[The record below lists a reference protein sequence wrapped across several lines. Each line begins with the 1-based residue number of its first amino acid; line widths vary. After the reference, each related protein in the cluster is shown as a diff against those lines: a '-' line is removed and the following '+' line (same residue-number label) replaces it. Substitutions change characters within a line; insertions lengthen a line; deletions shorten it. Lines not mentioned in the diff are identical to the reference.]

1 MDKRKVI
8 ILAIVL
14 FLFIGLGTFVFAQSG
29 SDENG
34 NGQGNNTIEA
44 PDNNGGDNGQD
55 TPSGTEDDGET
66 EEGGNTGTDNTT
78 TAGGNGGEN
87 EQPGEEPNTPNEPET
102 PENPDTP
109 VDNTKAELLA
119 ALKAI
124 QEKIDNADALDDID
138 SARVDRTDELVS
150 AVEELDDAELNDLLD
165 EINRV
170 LDDSTKPLITPE
182 DLDGSYNNATVAI
195 TISDDTATN
204 YTLTLNGDP
213 VENPDL
219 DELTE
224 EGTYTLTVTDEAFN
238 QTTITFTID
247 KTDPVLLVNGS
258 KVENDD
264 VIYVNKDAKMTVD
277 EDNLESFTSN
287 DIDISE
293 ALINN
298 GYWTAQKDGE
308 YNIEVTDKA
317 GNTTTY
323 KVVVDKTP
331 IEVNHLYVL
340 NNSHNDFTVS
350 DDVRYKVI
358 GNGQE
363 LYVEYVLKEEFAS
376 TPVITIGGQEF
387 EMSCGTA
394 SWDDSLY
401 KCDAHITITEDMN
414 LTNGEEIPFTI
425 TGVKDEAQ
433 NETIVTEKDVTVT
446 DKYGKVIYD
455 NAEPVY
461 EALGILNVTHLRLN
475 NDGANESLNVANI
488 GDQVRVLVRFDEEL
502 TTLPTLVIG
511 GTSAQMTLMKSS
523 AEYTY
528 SADITLTAD
537 MFDKDD
543 LIDFQISGY
552 ADAAGN
558 VGDVLD
564 ASHTKGY
571 ADYSK
576 VTLDT
581 TAPDIKLNG
590 LDTVYVKLN
599 DEYNDEDVTITD
611 NSGLEITPTYVV
623 YYSETGEDGTFTTAG
638 DSLDDIDTSK
648 EGQYNVY
655 YTATDAAGNVSQ
667 VRRIIIVKSLEPFA
681 MGIYGGNKVDD
692 TFYAKDDTKVY
703 FNLQFDELLA
713 VSPKVDING
722 EFAFQYGKPV
732 EKVNSEGETY
742 YIYSYV
748 YVINSDVS
756 EGPLSFRIYD
766 YEDQY
771 GIVGN
776 DITNEDFIGNG
787 YQNGKIV
794 VDRTAPD
801 IKLNGLDTVYVK
813 LNDEYNDEDVTIT
826 DNSGLEIT
834 PTYVVYYSE
843 TGEDGTFTTA
853 GDSLDD
859 IDTSKEG
866 QYNVYYTATDAA
878 GNVSQVRRIIIVKS
892 LEPFAMGIYG
902 GNKVDDTFYA
912 KDDTKVYFNLQFDE
926 LLAVSPKVDI
936 NGEFAFQY
944 GKPVEK
950 VNSEGETYYI
960 YSYVYVI
967 NSDVSEG
974 PLSFRIYDYEDQYGI
989 VGNDITN
996 EDFIG
1001 NGYQNGKIVVD
1012 RTAPDFDN
1020 LVDNSEDFAVSLGVT
1035 DDAFA
1040 YIELINQD
1048 TGRVIKEERY
1058 WTSFSIEGTWT
1069 AQVFDKAG
1077 NASAVYTF
1085 TIKPLVATAVI
1096 NGQNVNFSSYTELF
1110 NAIPDNTETDI
1121 TINKSTNEDMVI
1133 PENKIINI
1141 DLNGNTLS
1149 GDRVITNNGT
1159 INEISNGTIESTNNG
1174 IINNGSI
1181 GSIDNVTIDVYR
1193 TGINNKGKIDQ
1204 IVNSTIEAN
1213 YYPIYLSGTASVN
1226 KLAGNTVTGHYMD
1239 GIYVADES
1247 TINEIVSGN
1256 YTTDGMSP
1264 DGQTA
1269 GFGLYIS
1276 SKAKV
1281 ELISGGT
1288 FKGSKAAV
1296 ANYGTIE
1303 SIVGGIFEEK
1313 YTGNAWDPS
1322 TTFLYDGYVNSVSGG
1337 KFFSYGDQNEIFDRG
1352 IDFELA
1358 EGYEFVQVSD
1368 NYYEVQL
1375 IQN

>member
-55 TPSGTEDDGET
+55 TPSGDVDGET
-66 EEGGNTGTDNTT
+66 EEGGNTGTDNTI
-78 TAGGNGGEN
+78 TAGGNGEN
-87 EQPGEEPNTPNEPET
+87 EQPGEEPTTPNEPET

-771 GIVGN
+771 GIVGT

-787 YQNGKIV
+787 YQNGKI
-794 VDRTAPD
+794 
-801 IKLNGLDTVYVK
+801 
-813 LNDEYNDEDVTIT
+813 
-826 DNSGLEIT
+826 S
-834 PTYVVYYSE
+834 
-843 TGEDGTFTTA
+843 
-853 GDSLDD
+853 
-859 IDTSKEG
+859 
-866 QYNVYYTATDAA
+866 
-878 GNVSQVRRIIIVKS
+878 
-892 LEPFAMGIYG
+892 
-902 GNKVDDTFYA
+902 
-912 KDDTKVYFNLQFDE
+912 
-926 LLAVSPKVDI
+926 
-936 NGEFAFQY
+936 
-944 GKPVEK
+944 
-950 VNSEGETYYI
+950 
-960 YSYVYVI
+960 
-967 NSDVSEG
+967 
-974 PLSFRIYDYEDQYGI
+974 
-989 VGNDITN
+989 
-996 EDFIG
+996 
-1001 NGYQNGKIVVD
+1001 
-1012 RTAPDFDN
+1012 
-1020 LVDNSEDFAVSLGVT
+1020 
-1035 DDAFA
+1035 
-1040 YIELINQD
+1040 
-1048 TGRVIKEERY
+1048 
-1058 WTSFSIEGTWT
+1058 
-1069 AQVFDKAG
+1069 
-1077 NASAVYTF
+1077 
-1085 TIKPLVATAVI
+1085 
-1096 NGQNVNFSSYTELF
+1096 
-1110 NAIPDNTETDI
+1110 
-1121 TINKSTNEDMVI
+1121 
-1133 PENKIINI
+1133 
-1141 DLNGNTLS
+1141 
-1149 GDRVITNNGT
+1149 
-1159 INEISNGTIESTNNG
+1159 
-1174 IINNGSI
+1174 
-1181 GSIDNVTIDVYR
+1181 
-1193 TGINNKGKIDQ
+1193 
-1204 IVNSTIEAN
+1204 
-1213 YYPIYLSGTASVN
+1213 
-1226 KLAGNTVTGHYMD
+1226 
-1239 GIYVADES
+1239 
-1247 TINEIVSGN
+1247 
-1256 YTTDGMSP
+1256 
-1264 DGQTA
+1264 
-1269 GFGLYIS
+1269 
-1276 SKAKV
+1276 
-1281 ELISGGT
+1281 
-1288 FKGSKAAV
+1288 
-1296 ANYGTIE
+1296 
-1303 SIVGGIFEEK
+1303 
-1313 YTGNAWDPS
+1313 
-1322 TTFLYDGYVNSVSGG
+1322 
-1337 KFFSYGDQNEIFDRG
+1337 
-1352 IDFELA
+1352 
-1358 EGYEFVQVSD
+1358 
-1368 NYYEVQL
+1368 
-1375 IQN
+1375 

>member
-14 FLFIGLGTFVFAQSG
+14 FLFIGLGTFVFAQNG

-648 EGQYNVY
+648 EGQYNVW
-655 YTATDAAGNVSQ
+655 YTATDAAGNASK

-681 MGIYGGNKVDD
+681 MGVYGGNKVDD
-692 TFYAKDDTKVY
+692 TFYV
-703 FNLQFDELLA
+703 
-713 VSPKVDING
+713 
-722 EFAFQYGKPV
+722 
-732 EKVNSEGETY
+732 
-742 YIYSYV
+742 
-748 YVINSDVS
+748 
-756 EGPLSFRIYD
+756 
-766 YEDQY
+766 
-771 GIVGN
+771 
-776 DITNEDFIGNG
+776 
-787 YQNGKIV
+787 
-794 VDRTAPD
+794 
-801 IKLNGLDTVYVK
+801 
-813 LNDEYNDEDVTIT
+813 
-826 DNSGLEIT
+826 
-834 PTYVVYYSE
+834 
-843 TGEDGTFTTA
+843 
-853 GDSLDD
+853 
-859 IDTSKEG
+859 
-866 QYNVYYTATDAA
+866 
-878 GNVSQVRRIIIVKS
+878 
-892 LEPFAMGIYG
+892 
-902 GNKVDDTFYA
+902 

-1269 GFGLYIS
+1269 VFGLYIS

-1281 ELISGGT
+1281 ELISGET

-1337 KFFSYGDQNEIFDRG
+1337 KFFSYGDQNEIFDRR

>member
-34 NGQGNNTIEA
+34 NGQGNNTIDT
-44 PDNNGGDNGQD
+44 PNDNGGDNGQD
-55 TPSGTEDDGET
+55 TPSGDVDGET
-66 EEGGNTGTDNTT
+66 EEGGNTGTDNTI
-78 TAGGNGGEN
+78 TAGGNGEN
-87 EQPGEEPNTPNEPET
+87 EQPGEEPNTPNEPTTPNEPET

-204 YTLTLNGDP
+204 YTLTLNSDP
-213 VENPDL
+213 VENPNL

-238 QTTITFTID
+238 EITITFTID
-247 KTDPVLLVNGS
+247 TTDPVLFVNDEE
-258 KVENDD
+258 VENGAT
-264 VIYVNKDAKMTVD
+264 IYVNKKAEMTVD
-277 EDNLESFTSN
+277 ETNLESFTSN
-287 DIDISE
+287 GADRTE
-293 ALINN
+293 NVLN
-298 GYWTAQKDGE
+298 GSWTAANDGT
-308 YNIEVTDKA
+308 YNIVVTDKA
-317 GNTTTY
+317 GNTTSY

-340 NNSHNDFTVS
+340 NNSHNDYNVS
-350 DDVRYKVI
+350 DANRYKVI

-363 LYVEYVLKEEFAS
+363 LYVEYVLKEEFTS
-376 TPVITIGGQEF
+376 TPVITIGGKEF
-387 EMSCGTA
+387 EMTCGTA

-455 NAEPVY
+455 NAAPVY
-461 EALGILNVTHLRLN
+461 NSLGLVNITHYIEDSKGDNLF
-475 NDGANESLNVANI
+475 VANV
-488 GDQVRVLVRFDEEL
+488 GDTLRVMVRFDELLEVAPKV
-502 TTLPTLVIG
+502 TLG
-511 GTSAQMTLMKSS
+511 GVTKEMHLDEEWAD
-523 AEYTY
+523 Y
-528 SADITLTAD
+528 SYWADIKITED
-537 MFDKDD
+537 MD
-543 LIDFQISGY
+543 LSNDNIDFVISGY
-552 ADAAGN
+552 ADAVGN
-558 VGDVLD
+558 VGKDLTSANIKNSPYTGVEF
-564 ASHTKGY
+564 
-571 ADYSK
+571 
-576 VTLDT
+576 DT

-599 DEYNDEDVTITD
+599 DEYNDKGVTISD
-611 NSGLEITPTYVV
+611 NSELNIDPTYVV
-623 YYSETGEDGTFTTAG
+623 YYSETGEDGTFTTVG
-638 DSLDDIDTSK
+638 NSLEDIDTSK
-648 EGQYNVY
+648 EGQYNVW
-655 YTATDAAGNVSQ
+655 YTATDAAGNASK

-681 MGIYGGNKVDD
+681 MGVYGGNKVDD
-692 TFYAKDDTKVY
+692 TFYVKDDTKVY

-756 EGPLSFRIYD
+756 EGL
-766 YEDQY
+766 
-771 GIVGN
+771 
-776 DITNEDFIGNG
+776 
-787 YQNGKIV
+787 
-794 VDRTAPD
+794 
-801 IKLNGLDTVYVK
+801 
-813 LNDEYNDEDVTIT
+813 
-826 DNSGLEIT
+826 
-834 PTYVVYYSE
+834 
-843 TGEDGTFTTA
+843 
-853 GDSLDD
+853 
-859 IDTSKEG
+859 
-866 QYNVYYTATDAA
+866 
-878 GNVSQVRRIIIVKS
+878 
-892 LEPFAMGIYG
+892 
-902 GNKVDDTFYA
+902 
-912 KDDTKVYFNLQFDE
+912 
-926 LLAVSPKVDI
+926 
-936 NGEFAFQY
+936 
-944 GKPVEK
+944 
-950 VNSEGETYYI
+950 
-960 YSYVYVI
+960 
-967 NSDVSEG
+967 
-974 PLSFRIYDYEDQYGI
+974 LSFRIYDYEDQYGI

-1337 KFFSYGDQNEIFDRG
+1337 KFFSYGDQNEIFDRR

>member
-14 FLFIGLGTFVFAQSG
+14 FLFIGLGTFVFAQNG

-55 TPSGTEDDGET
+55 TPSGTDDDGET
-66 EEGGNTGTDNTT
+66 EEGGNTGNQNRP
-78 TAGGNGGEN
+78 AGGNVADDDEELVVGDNEN
-87 EQPGEEPNTPNEPET
+87 ENQDGQNT
-102 PENPDTP
+102 
-109 VDNTKAELLA
+109 DNTKAELLA
-119 ALKAI
+119 QLQAI
-124 QEKIDNADALDDID
+124 KEKIEKAEDLDDID
-138 SARVDRTDELVS
+138 SARVDRTEELVS
-150 AVEELDDAELNDLLD
+150 AVEDLNDEELNELLAD
-165 EINRV
+165 INRV
-170 LDDSTKPLITPE
+170 LNDTTKPVISPS
-182 DLDGSYNNATVAI
+182 DLNGSYSNDTVVI
-195 TISDDTATN
+195 TISDDTNTN
-204 YTLTLNGDP
+204 YTLLLNGSE
-213 VENPDL
+213 VENADL
-219 DELTE
+219 GNLTE

-238 QTTITFTID
+238 EVTVTFTID
-247 KTDPVLLVNGS
+247 KTNPVLLVNGS

-331 IEVNHLYVL
+331 IEVDHLYVL

-358 GNGQE
+358 GNGQK
-363 LYVEYVLKEEFAS
+363 LYFEYVLKEEFSS
-376 TPVITIGGQEF
+376 TPVLTIGGQEF
-387 EMSCGTA
+387 EMDCKTA
-394 SWDDSLY
+394 SWNDSLY
-401 KCDAHITITEDMN
+401 KCDANITITEDME
-414 LTNGEEIPFTI
+414 LKNGEIIPFTI
-425 TGVKDEAQ
+425 TGVKDIAQ
-433 NETIVTEKDVTVT
+433 NETIVTEKNVIVTE
-446 DKYGKVIYD
+446 KYGQVIYD
-455 NAEPVY
+455 NAVPVY

-475 NDGANESLNVANI
+475 NDGANESLNVANV
-488 GDQVRVLVRFDEEL
+488 GDEVRVLVRFDEEL

-511 GTSAQMTLMKSS
+511 GTSVQMTLMKSS

-537 MFDKDD
+537 MFDEDC

-623 YYSETGEDGTFTTAG
+623 YYSETGEDDTFTTVG
-638 DSLDDIDTSK
+638 NSLEDIDTSK
-648 EGQYNVY
+648 EGQYNVW

-843 TGEDGTFTTA
+843 TGEDDTFTTV
-853 GDSLDD
+853 GNSLED

-866 QYNVYYTATDAA
+866 QYNVWYTATDAA

-989 VGNDITN
+989 VGTDITN

-1040 YIELINQD
+1040 YVELINQD

-1337 KFFSYGDQNEIFDRG
+1337 KFFSYGDQNEIFDRR